1 MPGFN
6 VNASF
11 AKSRA
16 CTVPVVAV
24 PKNLKEALEIDKAYV
39 NGIFKI
45 EPMQGTAMYDQC
57 YIFED
62 VNYINKDEDKKTS
75 TLLELMKLFKGM
87 SGQFKITIASEQHD
101 MDSFMQEVFKPR
113 HSEEYPLL
121 EKGIGKWIYQKMNEG
136 TRDIKRTLL
145 LTVTCRAKSF
155 EEADAYFGTLDTSL
169 SGIFYALKSRLYRMS
184 ATERMLILQRMLR
197 AGGNGFPVTEEAV
210 KAGTWKNQIL
220 PTAINAQE
228 DYLKINDRYACV
240 LLAKDYD
247 QTLNEEKVV
256 HGLSDVLFPVYITLD
271 MEPVRK
277 RILKNR
283 LMNAH
288 TNNEKTMAQERTRNQ
303 NMGQFGAG
311 NSYSLVKKK
320 EELESLMDQVDG
332 NDEEGLFLGMLVM
345 IYADSLEKLA
355 ERADTIMQIATT
367 NGFILEPYYHRQ
379 IKALNTVLPI
389 GGRQVDHMRSLL
401 TSSAVAFQP
410 FYAKDMQEAGFVY
423 GLNETT
429 KQLLRGNRKKL
440 PAPHGMICGHS
451 GSGKSVLIKIT
462 EIAQSLI
469 FTDDDVVILD
479 PNNEQKAYIKAL
491 GGQFFD
497 FTPQSQIHLNPLE
510 VPDYVF
516 YGNDIVKNEFIA
528 KKTEFTISFCMSIMR
543 NIVVTQVHMNY
554 IGRAVRKMYEEYFSA
569 TKVFRKDK
577 NQPTLCRV
585 RELLKVQVDQAEYRE
600 DKRMLLDIV
609 DSLEEYTEGVY
620 DMFAHPSNLDMYSR
634 LVGFGLKNIP
644 ESVWEPA
651 MLTIMHFL
659 TMRIDYNQKDK
670 IALRLVVDEAQFLC
684 ASESTAE
691 QLLHAVETYRKVGA
705 VVTLA
710 VQNLT
715 RVLEND
721 KLRDMFSNCP
731 YKCFLDQG
739 GIDAANLAEIQEL
752 SAKEFAALEN
762 PKAGHGIMVWGGQV
776 FLFDTYIEKDNV
788 IYPYIDTNFHDQ
800 AEQHRKQMEE
810 ERRTQEVIACR

>member
-6 VNASF
+6 VNANF
-11 AKSRA
+11 AKGKA
-16 CTVPVVAV
+16 CTVPVVDV
-24 PKNLKEALEIDKAYV
+24 PKNLKESLCIDKAHV

-45 EPMQGTAMYDQC
+45 EPMHGTAMYDQC

-62 VNYINKDEDKKTS
+62 VNYINKDEDKKDS

-101 MDSFMQEVFKPR
+101 MDSFMQEVFVPK
-113 HSEEYPLL
+113 HGEEYPLL
-121 EKGIGKWIYQKMNEG
+121 EKGVGKWIAQKIGEG

-184 ATERMLILQRMLR
+184 AVERMLVLQRMLR
-197 AGGNGFPVTEEAV
+197 AGESGIPVSEKEV
-210 KAGTWKNQIL
+210 KEDSWKNQIL
-220 PTAINAQE
+220 PAMIQAEE
-228 DYLKINDRYACV
+228 DYLKVNNKYVSIMFAQDF
-240 LLAKDYD
+240 D

-256 HGLSDVLFPVYITLD
+256 HALSDVLFPIYITLD

-277 RILKNR
+277 RLLKNK
-283 LMNAH
+283 LLNAH
-288 TNNEKTMAQERTRNQ
+288 SNNEKTMAQERTRNQ
-303 NMGQFGAG
+303 NMGQYGAG

-320 EELESLMDQVDG
+320 EELEELMDQVDG
-332 NDEEGLFLGMLVM
+332 NDEEALFLGMLVM
-345 IYADSLEKLA
+345 IYASSLEELA
-355 ERADTIMQIATT
+355 QRADTIMQIATT
-367 NGFILEPYYHRQ
+367 SGFTLEPYYHRQ
-379 IKALNTVLPI
+379 LKALNTILPI
-389 GGRQVDHMRSLL
+389 GGRQVDHMRALL

-410 FYAKDMQEAGFVY
+410 FYAKDMQDDGYVY

-429 KQLLRGNRKKL
+429 KQLLRGDRKKL

-469 FTDDDVVILD
+469 FTNDDVVVMD
-479 PNNEQKAYIKAL
+479 PNNEQKVYIETL

-497 FTPQSQIHLNPLE
+497 FTPQCQIHLNPLE
-510 VPDYVF
+510 VPEYVF
-516 YGNDIVKNEFIA
+516 YGSDIVKNEFIA
-528 KKTEFTISFCMSIMR
+528 KKTEYTVSFCTSIMI
-543 NIVVTQVHMNY
+543 NILVTQVHMNY
-554 IGRAVRKMYEEYFSA
+554 IGHAVRQMYEEYFSSN
-569 TKVFRKDK
+569 KRYSRDK

-585 RELLKVQVDQAEYRE
+585 RELLKVQIDRAEFRE
-600 DKRMLLDIV
+600 DKRILLDIV
-609 DSLEEYTEGVY
+609 DSMEEYTEGVY

-644 ESVWEPA
+644 KSVWEPA

-670 IALRLVVDEAQFLC
+670 IALRLVVDEAQYLC

-691 QLLHAVETYRKVGA
+691 QLLHAIETYRKVGA

-739 GIDAANLAEIQEL
+739 GIDAEKLAEIQDL

-762 PKAGHGIMVWGGQV
+762 PKKGHGVMVWGGQV
-776 FLFDTYIEKDNV
+776 FLFDTYMEHDNAL
-788 IYPYIDTNFHDQ
+788 YPYINTDFHEQ
-800 AEQHRKQMEE
+800 AEQM
-810 ERRTQEVIACR
+810 RRQQD